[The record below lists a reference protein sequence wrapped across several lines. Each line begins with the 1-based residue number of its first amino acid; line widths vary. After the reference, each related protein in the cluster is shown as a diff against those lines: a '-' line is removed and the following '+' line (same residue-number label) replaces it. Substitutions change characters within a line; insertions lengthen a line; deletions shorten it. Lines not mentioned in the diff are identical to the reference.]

1 MFRFNIIGL
10 NMTGISVIIAAITRI
25 IIGEESMTAM
35 NALLLC
41 GILMLIADAIYR
53 LRSQENGGKGRWL
66 AERAGGWF
74 ILPVWGAG
82 ILFAV
87 LGWLR

>member
-1 MFRFNIIGL
+1 MFRFNIIGM
-10 NMTGISVIIAAITRI
+10 NMTGICVIIAAITRI
-25 IIGEESMTAM
+25 FIGDEVMTAM
-35 NALLLC
+35 EALRLC
-41 GILMLIADAIYR
+41 GVLMLVTDVIYR

-66 AERAGGWF
+66 ALRTGGWF

-82 ILFAV
+82 ILFAL